1 MLLEIILLYS
11 IALYILGF
19 AESLV
24 QTFPILDEKILA
36 LVTTVLVAA
45 AALKSASFAIRA
57 QFFIMAAIALSGAQ
71 LAQTNLENLMEKL
84 RIKAIPEVL
93 LSHGESFDT
102 IIHRSSAHSDLIFMG
117 IPQPDKV
124 NDFANYYQKLQ
135 QRTSGLPTTVFVLAA
150 PDFSFTE
157 IFSG

>member
-1 MLLEIILLYS
+1 MVAIVASISGGVEVLQANGGLML
-11 IALYILGF
+11 
-19 AESLV
+19 
-24 QTFPILDEKILA
+24 ILA
-36 LVTTVLVAA
+36 YLLRNSDVWRRAEIY
-45 AALKSASFAIRA
+45 LKLIIPNQA
-57 QFFIMAAIALSGAQ
+57 GAQ

-84 RIKAIPEVL
+84 RIKAIPEVI

-102 IIHRSSAHSDLIFMG
+102 MIHQCSADSDLVFMG
-117 IPQPDKV
+117 LPQPDNV